1 MTIPILAVA
10 ARWLCVSEES
20 ASPGNDQFHG
30 RERKTWSRQALKLIS
45 LLLEQKMHSRED
57 KINHSEDVH
66 GFVESRLY
74 PDNKKDHA
82 TSRLGTLSGMNA
94 AGSGRVPLKANIMH

>member
-1 MTIPILAVA
+1 
-10 ARWLCVSEES
+10 
-20 ASPGNDQFHG
+20 
-30 RERKTWSRQALKLIS
+30 
-45 LLLEQKMHSRED
+45 MHSRDDE
-57 KINHSEDVH
+57 INHGEEVH

-82 TSRLGTLSGMNA
+82 TSRLGMLSGMNA